1 MTETFDIVD
10 GVISAIIAITV
21 IYFIIN
27 ILLMMKEDRKLM
39 KEVTDL
45 LIKRNKH

>member
-10 GVISAIIAITV
+10 GAISVIVTATV

-45 LIKRNKH
+45 LLKRDKH